1 MDGLKAADLELRLER
16 EIRRGV
22 LLRATSTIAT
32 LDIQTKY
39 KSAFAVTASQVA
51 AASASPFLLCLTG
64 RMIPLKRSGIGARSK
79 NGFGPRNSRQC
90 RPVRAPKQLNRMLI
104 FLAKFRPIM
113 PESRIREWRS
123 CQELQ

>member
-39 KSAFAVTASQVA
+39 ESVFAVTASQVA
-51 AASASPFLLCLTG
+51 AASASPFLLCLPG
-64 RMIPLKRSGIGARSK
+64 RMIPAEAFGDRREVEKRV
-79 NGFGPRNSRQC
+79 GPEELTGSAGPFEHQNS
-90 RPVRAPKQLNRMLI
+90 
-104 FLAKFRPIM
+104 
-113 PESRIREWRS
+113 
-123 CQELQ
+123 